1 MDRSQSIALLNRAVA
16 DELHAVH
23 QYMYFH
29 FHLDD
34 LGYGPLAA
42 LFKRTAIEEMMHIEL
57 LAERILFLKGD
68 VELVPSAQVAR
79 IVDPQKI
86 LEKGVQMEDE
96 SAAFYNQAATECAAN
111 RDSQSK
117 QIFERLVAD
126 RSAVAEDH
134 LALRAHLPDRRHPQP
149 GRGHGARG
157 NCSAHPAVAP
167 PGQGFALTGAAA
179 RARAARAQG
188 ETPHSKTRCVAPY
201 PIAPPRW
208 HSSCGS
214 GRPPRRC

>member
-1 MDRSQSIALLNRAVA
+1 MDRSKSIALLNRAVA

-96 SAAFYNQAATECAAN
+96 SAGFYNQAANECAAN

-126 RSAVAEDH
+126 EERHYDQYDKQLEHVKNFGDRY
-134 LALRAHLPDRRHPQP
+134 LALQSFSGPSE
-149 GRGHGARG
+149 G
-157 NCSAHPAVAP
+157 
-167 PGQGFALTGAAA
+167 GAAGGEA
-179 RARAARAQG
+179 PAAG
-188 ETPHSKTRCVAPY
+188 N
-201 PIAPPRW
+201 
-208 HSSCGS
+208 
-214 GRPPRRC
+214 